1 MLHQVVALIRCC
13 VRIGCFCTVVVCLFA
28 CGSSAANSPGNTA
41 RSARAAENVEH
52 PSRRERQPTS
62 YAEDLGEVLATLPVD
77 TRVIEYPDRPE
88 LTEENLATIATKS
101 GLQLLDLS
109 GCSGLK
115 DEAFA
120 SLTKLKSLRIL
131 RLSRAAIG
139 DAAMGHLARLSS
151 LEVLELNDNDEITD
165 DGVSLLA
172 GLPALKEL
180 RLGGCDAVTDR
191 GIEHL
196 AQVATLQLV
205 DLSYCPRIGPAGIK
219 NLLQGCPK
227 LSDLILHH
235 TTIGDEITDAL
246 DESAALERV
255 DLRNCPKLSAEARTA
270 LRTRYPDIQFQLD
283 P

>member
-1 MLHQVVALIRCC
+1 MSIRPMFLACC
-13 VRIGCFCTVVVCLFA
+13 YAATLCLFA
-28 CGSSAANSPGNTA
+28 CGGGDTGPANTRSTEPALNNTGAASN
-41 RSARAAENVEH
+41 
-52 PSRRERQPTS
+52 RERRPGTYMES
-62 YAEDLGEVLATLPVD
+62 IGETLAALPAD

-191 GIEHL
+191 GVEHL